1 MQPEFPIEFLVEGTP
16 VSSQTKRVASRTE
29 WRERVTAASRL
40 VLPEASWAT
49 EAQVAVT
56 LFYFPDDK
64 MQGDIDNIVKPVLD
78 ALAPHLYLDDS
89 QVDRI
94 LVQRFEPGKLF
105 PFANPSPTLADAI
118 GHPKP
123 VLYIRVSDNPLGN

>member
-1 MQPEFPIEFLVEGTP
+1 MARASHGGKPARLTGSELGN
-16 VSSQTKRVASRTE
+16 RNASRG
-29 WRERVTAASRL
+29 
-40 VLPEASWAT
+40 
-49 EAQVAVT
+49 T
-56 LFYFPDDK
+56 LFYFPADK

>member
-1 MQPEFPIEFLVEGTP
+1 MKE
-16 VSSQTKRVASRTE
+16 
-29 WRERVTAASRL
+29 ASRL
-40 VLPEASWAT
+40 ALPEASWAT

-56 LFYFPDDK
+56 LFYFPADK

-123 VLYIRVSDNPLGN
+123 ALYIRVSDNPLGN

>member
-1 MQPEFPIEFLVEGTP
+1 M
-16 VSSQTKRVASRTE
+16 E
-29 WRERVTAASRL
+29 WRERITEASRL
-40 VLPEASWAT
+40 ALPAPSWAT
-49 EAQVAVT
+49 EAHVAVT
-56 LFYFPDDK
+56 LFYFPADK
-64 MQGDIDNIVKPVLD
+64 MEGDIDNIVKPVLD

-105 PFANPSPTLADAI
+105 PFSNPSPTLADAI

-123 VLYIRVSDNPLGN
+123 VLYIRVSDDPFEELT